1 METMTVHWQKCNDY
15 LFLDCWCRLDSD
27 LLNDPRLEIRLGGDY
42 YGRSITIGVPGVYII
57 WARIDN
63 RTILKVGS
71 GVIRDRF
78 RAHLR
83 DPKVQAYKH
92 RGLYATWAP
101 ILFLEKPVEKQ
112 RGIERFLGWILKPK
126 LTLRLPEDVD
136 PIFVNTPVWEK
147 PANPFLSDRNQLGQI
162 PVKGG
167 NPFRLGNQQ
176 RRLAEY
182 LNGNPF
188 RSRSQQGSLA
198 EYLKRNK

>member
-1 METMTVHWQKCNDY
+1 MEWMTVQWQKCRYN
-15 LFLDCWCRLDSD
+15 LFWCSLDSE
-27 LLNDPRLEIRLGGDY
+27 LLDDPRLELTFGVHRLG
-42 YGRSITIGVPGVYII
+42 IMGVYII
-57 WARIDN
+57 WAGIDN

-71 GVIRDRF
+71 GIIRDRF

-101 ILFLEKPVEKQ
+101 ILFVDKPLEKQ

-126 LTLRLPEDVD
+126 LTERLPENVD

-147 PANPFLSDRNQLGQI
+147 PANPFLKGRNQLGQT

-167 NPFRLGNQQ
+167 TPFRLGNQQ
-176 RRLAEY
+176 GSLAEY
-182 LNGNPF
+182 LSGTPF